1 MAYSEF
7 TLKDVKAKFGLTTVE
22 NQELFTTV
30 PGVAPSELLR
40 AQLRRGQSLALSIG
54 TEKAKSELIT
64 APILSEVWDTLRPR
78 VGLFSGN
85 EFPVDPGKGLTGR
98 CDFIL
103 TGSSEQEYI
112 AAPVLVVAEGKNDLP
127 TAGFGQA
134 AAGMVAAVTFNQRE
148 GTPVPAM
155 YGASTAGTL
164 WRFLKLDGTTLYID
178 PTEYHVSQLDKILGV
193 LHHMLVGAAAPAAAA

>member
-7 TLKDVKAKFGLTTVE
+7 TLRDVKTKLGVSTVE
-22 NQELFTTV
+22 NVELFAAV

-40 AQLRRGQSLALSIG
+40 AQLRRGMPLALSIG

-64 APILSEVWDTLRPR
+64 APILSEVWDALHPR
-78 VGLFSGN
+78 VSLFSGN
-85 EFPVDPGKGLTGR
+85 DFPVDPARGLTGR

-103 TGSSEQEYI
+103 TGSSEQQYI

-134 AAGMVAAVTFNQRE
+134 AAGMVAAVAFNQKE
-148 GTPVPAM
+148 GTPVPVM

-164 WRFLKLDGTTLYID
+164 WRFLALDGTTLSID
-178 PTEYHVSQLDKILGV
+178 RTEYHVSQLDKILGI
-193 LHHMLVGAAAPAAAA
+193 LHHMLIGSAAPAAAA